1 MMHRIA
7 VLIIALGVVALV
19 AKLLEW
25 ILDQIDPDS
34 DYLPDGV
41 TLRPDVPRCR

>member
-7 VLIIALGVVALV
+7 VFVIVVGVFVLLAD
-19 AKLLEW
+19 LLEW

-34 DYLPDGV
+34 DYLADGV
-41 TLRPDVPRCR
+41 TLRPGVPRCR